1 MNIIQPIKNHK
12 IIVKNTGYLTAV
24 EVMRML
30 LPFVALPYV
39 IRTIGGERYGTIVFA
54 QTIISYFVI
63 FINFGMDVSA
73 VKDVSVHRNDKER
86 LNKVV
91 SSVLLLKLLLF
102 IGLGCFTFGIV
113 FIPYLRSERQ
123 LYLFAFMTCFSEI
136 LFPVWF
142 YQGIEKMKYL
152 TLIRLTSILFYTA
165 TVFLLCEVRVTM

>member
-1 MNIIQPIKNHK
+1 
-12 IIVKNTGYLTAV
+12 
-24 EVMRML
+24 ML

-102 IGLGCFTFGIV
+102 LLALVVLLFGIV
-113 FIPYLRSERQ
+113 FIPSLLPAMPIPAISLQ
-123 LYLFAFMTCFSEI
+123 LISALYIFAALVSPLPSLIPRNQFP
-136 LFPVWF
+136 PVW
-142 YQGIEKMKYL
+142 YSRK
-152 TLIRLTSILFYTA
+152 S
-165 TVFLLCEVRVTM
+165 

>member
-73 VKDVSVHRNDKER
+73 VKDVSVHRNECVR
-86 LNKVV
+86 NGCMIN
-91 SSVLLLKLLLF
+91 SSLAR
-102 IGLGCFTFGIV
+102 G
-113 FIPYLRSERQ
+113 
-123 LYLFAFMTCFSEI
+123 
-136 LFPVWF
+136 
-142 YQGIEKMKYL
+142 
-152 TLIRLTSILFYTA
+152 
-165 TVFLLCEVRVTM
+165 

>member
-39 IRTIGGERYGTIVFA
+39 ICTIGGERYGTIVFA

-102 IGLGCFTFGIV
+102 LLALVVLLFGIV
-113 FIPYLRSERQ
+113 FI
-123 LYLFAFMTCFSEI
+123 LFA
-136 LFPVWF
+136 
-142 YQGIEKMKYL
+142 K
-152 TLIRLTSILFYTA
+152 
-165 TVFLLCEVRVTM
+165 

>member
-1 MNIIQPIKNHK
+1 
-12 IIVKNTGYLTAV
+12 VKNTGYLTAV

-102 IGLGCFTFGIV
+102 LLALVVLLFGIV

-136 LFPVWF
+136 LSGDREDEISDSHSLNFHPF
-142 YQGIEKMKYL
+142 LYSYGISFCAK
-152 TLIRLTSILFYTA
+152 
-165 TVFLLCEVRVTM
+165 CE